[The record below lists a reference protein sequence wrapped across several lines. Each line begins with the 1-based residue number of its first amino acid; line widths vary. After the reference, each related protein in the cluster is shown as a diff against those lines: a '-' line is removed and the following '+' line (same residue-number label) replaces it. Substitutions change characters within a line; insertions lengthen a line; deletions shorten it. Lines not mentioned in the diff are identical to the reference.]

1 MAKNESSAPSVQPL
15 VLVIRDGWG
24 ANPHPEHAAFDA
36 VKIAQQRGLTPVA
49 DRLMAK
55 YPWTLI
61 KTAGPDVGVPP
72 DQTGNSEVGHQNIG
86 AGRIVDQ
93 EVLRVNKACASGAI
107 AEVEAIKTGLL
118 RARDTRKSVHLMGIC
133 SEAGV
138 HGRLSHLYAL
148 LRACKHHGV
157 PHDRVFVHLFM
168 DGRDT
173 PPNSGKQY
181 LAEVEA
187 ELKILGIGRVA
198 TIAGRFYAMDR
209 DFRWERV
216 RIAYDALTGRVG
228 VGPEVGHDEV
238 AMEALEH
245 YYAHPISPTQGG
257 DEFVTPTIIAN
268 DLDDA
273 RRSRITDGDTV
284 VFYNYRGD
292 RPRELAMAFILSDAE
307 WAKVKPSPESGKPGF
322 DRGPKLDTFF
332 IAMTAWSEDLAPK
345 MHVAFGKPPP
355 MKMTAGEYFSS
366 LGLRQLRVAE
376 TEKYPHVT
384 FFFNDYREQPFPGE
398 TRANPQSPKVKTYDL
413 QPQMAAHE
421 VRDAVLA
428 RLKAPDCEQVIVVNF
443 ANCDMVGHTG
453 NLEAAIKA
461 VAVTDECVGAII
473 DATLA
478 KGGSAIV
485 TADHGNAE
493 QMFDPAS
500 NSPHTAHTEYDVPLI
515 LVSDRHVG
523 RTLRGDRDV
532 AKFFD
537 PAARDRRG
545 RLADVVPTMLAVMGL
560 RQPPEMTGQSLLAE

>member
-1 MAKNESSAPSVQPL
+1 MANHDAARSLSGPM
-15 VLVIRDGWG
+15 VLIIRDGWG
-24 ANPHPEHAAFDA
+24 ANPHPEHAPFDA

-49 DRLMAK
+49 DRLMAR

-107 AEVEAIKTGLL
+107 AEVEAIKAGLL
-118 RARDTRKSVHLMGIC
+118 RARDTGRSVHLMGIC

-157 PHDRVFVHLFM
+157 PPDRVYVHLFT

-173 PPNSGKQY
+173 PPTSGRQY

-198 TIAGRFYAMDR
+198 TLAGRFYAMDR

-216 RIAYDALTGRVG
+216 RLAYDALTGR
-228 VGPEVGHDEV
+228 GPETPRAEV
-238 AMEALEH
+238 AREALEH
-245 YYAHPISPTQGG
+245 YYAHPISPTQTG

-273 RRSRITDGDTV
+273 RRSRIADGDTV

-345 MHVAFGKPPP
+345 MHVAFGKPPSMP
-355 MKMTAGEYFSS
+355 MIAGEYFSS

-413 QPQMAAHE
+413 KPEMAAHE

-428 RLKAPDCEQVIVVNF
+428 NLRSPRPDDVIVVNF
-443 ANCDMVGHTG
+443 ANGDMVGHTG

-461 VAVTDECVGAII
+461 VAVTDECVGAIV

-478 KGGSAIV
+478 KSGAAIV

-515 LVSDRHVG
+515 LVSDRHAG
-523 RTLRGDRDV
+523 RTLRGDREV

-537 PAARDRRG
+537 PASREARG

-560 RQPPEMTGQSLLAE
+560 PQPREMTGESLLKA

>member
-1 MAKNESSAPSVQPL
+1 MPSNPANASNATPPKPML
-15 VLVIRDGWG
+15 LIIRDGWG
-24 ANPHPEHAAFDA
+24 ANPHPEQAAFDA
-36 VKIAQQRGLTPVA
+36 VALAKTPVA
-49 DRLMAK
+49 HRLMAE

-93 EVLRVNKACASGAI
+93 EVLRVNKACTSGAI

-118 RARDTRKSVHLMGIC
+118 RARDTGKSVHLMGIC

-173 PPNSGKQY
+173 PPNSGRQY
-181 LAEVEA
+181 LTEVEA

-198 TIAGRFYAMDR
+198 TVAGRFYAMDR

-216 RIAYDALTGRVG
+216 KQAYDALTGR
-228 VGPEVGHDEV
+228 GPQTPREEV
-238 AMEALEH
+238 AIETVEH
-245 YYAHPISPTQGG
+245 YYTHPISPTQGG

-273 RRSRITDGDTV
+273 RRSRIADGDTV
-284 VFYNYRGD
+284 IFYNYRGD
-292 RPRELAMAFILSDAE
+292 RPRELAMAFILSDAD
-307 WAKVKPSPESGKPGF
+307 WAKVKPSPGTGKPGF

-345 MHVAFGKPPP
+345 MHVAFGKPPAMP
-355 MKMTAGEYFSS
+355 MIAGEYWSS

-376 TEKYPHVT
+376 SEKYPHVT

-398 TRANPQSPKVKTYDL
+398 SRENPASPQVKTYDL
-413 QPQMAAHE
+413 KPEMAAYE
-421 VRDAVLA
+421 VRDAVLNHLRSA
-428 RLKAPDCEQVIVVNF
+428 TCEDVMVVNF

-453 NLEAAIKA
+453 NLQAAIKA
-461 VAVTDECVGAII
+461 VEITDACVGEII
-473 DATLA
+473 DAVLA
-478 KGGSAIV
+478 KGGAAIV

-493 QMFDPAS
+493 QMFDPVS
-500 NSPHTAHTEYDVPLI
+500 NSPHTAHTEYDVPFI
-515 LVSDRHVG
+515 LVSNAHKG
-523 RTLRGDRDV
+523 RPLRGDRQI
-532 AKFFD
+532 AGFFD
-537 PAARDRRG
+537 AHTREARG

-560 RQPPEMTGQSLLAE
+560 PQPKEMTGQSLIA